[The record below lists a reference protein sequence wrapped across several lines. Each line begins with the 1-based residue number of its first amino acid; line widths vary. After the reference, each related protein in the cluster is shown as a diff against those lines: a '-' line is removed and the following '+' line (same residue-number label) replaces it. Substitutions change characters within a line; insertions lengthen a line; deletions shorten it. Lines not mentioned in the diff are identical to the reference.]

1 MYVDISFPCYTLKSI
16 YVLNGIF
23 RKGKIIPSF
32 RLCPELM
39 CGQIINECYKR
50 RNEKI
55 YYINFTFFSVK
66 GPFDYIYNNKYARRF
81 RYDHNFVL
89 YKLFTSIIIF
99 YGKQA
104 SAKP

>member
-1 MYVDISFPCYTLKSI
+1 MYMWTFSVPCYTLKSI
-16 YVLNGIF
+16 
-23 RKGKIIPSF
+23 RMKIGYSEKKE
-32 RLCPELM
+32 RLYLCPELM

-50 RNEKI
+50 K
-55 YYINFTFFSVK
+55 INFTSFSVK

-89 YKLFTSIIIF
+89 YKLFSSIIIF

-104 SAKP
+104 SSDYIP